1 MLMSV
6 GRLVSVEMSPPYNA
20 LYFIHADWDPLGN
33 IYRVVLGLAT
43 AMQGVLGVIIF
54 RSLFRLKKK
63 NDASFPS
70 ANQGYALKKE
80 VPMSALSFAADIRP
94 LFRSYDIES
103 MKPAGID
110 LSSYEDVKKKAQS
123 IYARVSA
130 KDMPCDG
137 PWSDQSIQKFKEW
150 IESGMKS

>member
-70 ANQGYALKKE
+70 ANQAHALKKE
-80 VPMSALSFAADIRP
+80 VPMSTLSFAADIRP
-94 LFRSYDIES
+94 LFRSYDVES
-103 MKPAGID
+103 MKPTGID
-110 LSSYEDVKKKAQS
+110 LSSYEDVKKRLNPFTCPTFCKR
-123 IYARVSA
+123 YAL
-130 KDMPCDG
+130 
-137 PWSDQSIQKFKEW
+137 
-150 IESGMKS
+150 